1 MPVTTLLPFAP
12 EGFGRGLTSAIQAIK
27 NADCGALFC
36 HPFNRRFANAQC
48 AAGYCSHFSFKSC
61 HDSFPFQ
68 SPFYSL
74 VISAYVREIAPPGSQ
89 STPVPAST
97 QSVQQW

>member
-1 MPVTTLLPFAP
+1 MPVTNFVAFVTERFG
-12 EGFGRGLTSAIQAIK
+12 EGLAFAIQAIK

-48 AAGYCSHFSFKSC
+48 AAGYRSHFSFKSC

-97 QSVQQW
+97 QSV